1 MCSRRNQEI
10 EANAGWCD
18 MSIRELRY
26 LIALA
31 DCLNFTRAA
40 ERCSVTQSTLSIQLR
55 KLENYL
61 GVNLF
66 ERDSAHVAITNDGVI
81 VLRYARVA
89 VRAADRILLMSKRA
103 NKRARTP
110 LRTEALI
117 EEINCER
124 LPRD

>member
-1 MCSRRNQEI
+1 
-10 EANAGWCD
+10 

-55 KLENYL
+55 KLEDYL
-61 GVNLF
+61 GVTLF
-66 ERDSAHVAITNDGVI
+66 ERDSAHVAITNDGLA

-103 NKRARTP
+103 GTRRAVP
-110 LRTEALI
+110 LI
-117 EEINCER
+117 EEINCVR
-124 LPRD
+124 LSGS

>member
-1 MCSRRNQEI
+1 
-10 EANAGWCD
+10 

-55 KLENYL
+55 KLEDYL
-61 GVNLF
+61 GVTLF
-66 ERDSAHVAITNDGVI
+66 ERDSAHVAITSDGLA

-89 VRAADRILLMSKRA
+89 VRAADRILLMSKRGGA
-103 NKRARTP
+103 RRAVP
-110 LRTEALI
+110 LI
-117 EEINCER
+117 EEINCVR
-124 LPRD
+124 LSGS

>member
-1 MCSRRNQEI
+1 
-10 EANAGWCD
+10 

-55 KLENYL
+55 KLEDYL
-61 GVNLF
+61 GITLF
-66 ERDSAHVAITNDGVI
+66 ERDSAHVAITSDGLA

-89 VRAADRILLMSKRA
+89 VRAADRILLMSKRPGSLSS
-103 NKRARTP
+103 RT
-110 LRTEALI
+110 RTAALI

-124 LPRD
+124 LSGD